1 MTAVIETRG
10 LTKKYGDFI
19 AVDKLD
25 LNIKEGE
32 VFGFLGPNGSGKSTT
47 IMMLLG
53 LTEPTNGTA
62 KVCGFDSTREPL
74 KVKAIAGYLPE
85 NIGLYGEMTAREN
98 LLYCARLNGLPDKE
112 ANRRIEEALKT
123 VGLSEVRD
131 KVVDKFSRGMKQRLG
146 IADLLIK
153 NPRVVFLDEPTANL
167 DPEGAREMLHLI
179 ISMKK
184 EQGITVFISSHLLHQ
199 VQQICDRVAILSK
212 GRKVVEGRVEKLAEQ
227 VFGTTNIV
235 VELDIAQLED
245 NTIEPLRKIAGVQ
258 KVEVERNKV
267 TLSCDRDL
275 RKEILEAL
283 LKSQCS
289 LLQMRLRGYGL
300 EEIYLKYFQ
309 G

>member
-245 NTIEPLRKIAGVQ
+245 STIEPLRKIAGVQ

>member
-212 GRKVVEGRVEKLAEQ
+212 GRKVVEGKVEKLAEQ
-227 VFGTTNIV
+227 VFGTANIV